1 MGWEYDDA
9 VHYVEQHECKKN
21 IASPIIPSNSQ
32 TPKPDLPHKTGN
44 VSCDKTEE
52 QKLLDGLTL
61 VHPAES
67 LVDPDCFEYLIQFS
81 LGFTMVVY
89 EKIYLEALINT
100 FVSKIWATFE
110 FCQCTEGWLWY
121 SRIIQQE
128 VDLDHAHYWKSVNI
142 MNIPKYTGKVKT

>member
-1 MGWEYDDA
+1 MFTLEIYSALKSGENTA
-9 VHYVEQHECKKN
+9 TLSTTLNSTKVKN

-32 TPKPDLPHKTGN
+32 TPKPDLPHKTAN

-52 QKLLDGLTL
+52 QKLLDGLTF
-61 VHPAES
+61 VHPTES

-100 FVSKIWATFE
+100 FVSKI
-110 FCQCTEGWLWY
+110 
-121 SRIIQQE
+121 
-128 VDLDHAHYWKSVNI
+128 
-142 MNIPKYTGKVKT
+142 